1 MRYLA
6 SMDTIISGVHRVS
19 AMYVNSYIID
29 GDEGVTLVDAL
40 LPNKEGTITKALAE
54 IGRRLED
61 VSAIVLTHCHA
72 DHSGSAAALK
82 TVSGAEVYVSA
93 GDVAAVR
100 GEERPPPP
108 PMADRFPFLKPIMRL
123 IPAPAPVV
131 VEHVIGEGIGGRL
144 PSDLQVV
151 DTPGH
156 TPGHVSYLLD
166 RAGGLLFVG
175 DAAVAKRSEVK
186 RGWMNR
192 AEPTFD
198 ASLRHI
204 AELDFERAVFGH
216 ASPIQ
221 SGASAAFRRFV
232 AAMD

>member
-6 SMDTIISGVHRVS
+6 SMDTVISGVHRVS
-19 AMYVNSYIID
+19 ALYVNSYIID

-40 LPNKEGTITKALAE
+40 LPKKKGTITKALAD
-54 IGRRLED
+54 IGRKLED
-61 VSAIVLTHCHA
+61 VSAIVLTHSHA
-72 DHSGSAAALK
+72 DHSGSAAAVK
-82 TVSGAEVYVSA
+82 AVSGAEVYVSA

-100 GEERPPPP
+100 GEDRPPPP
-108 PMADRFPFLKPIMRL
+108 PIADRLPSLKPILRL
-123 IPAPAPVV
+123 LRPPAPVV
-131 VEHVIGEGIGGRL
+131 VEHVIGEGVGGRL

-156 TPGHVSYLLD
+156 TPGHVSFLLERD
-166 RAGGLLFVG
+166 GGLLFVG
-175 DAAVAKRSEVK
+175 DAALAKRGEVT

-192 AEPTFD
+192 AEPIFD

-204 AELDFERAVFGH
+204 AEYDFERAVFGH
-216 ASPIQ
+216 ASPLQ

-232 AAMD
+232 EAMG